1 MFQSLLLF
9 CLFSLSV
16 AAENYPE
23 EWFKPVPRDQASS
36 WEILP
41 QDAKAGEVI
50 LSKRTELG
58 ILSNFAATPFIY
70 RGKTY
75 ASVEGFWQLMKFP
88 DEDLAGDIRFS
99 RPYPFTRDQI
109 AAMTAFEAKDA
120 GSIGSKFMKE
130 LKIDWVSF
138 AGQAMIYCSLEKDL
152 HYQLIYQAMWEKL
165 QQNPEV
171 KRLLLATGD
180 LILRPDHKNEGCQ
193 APEWAYYQM
202 WMEIR
207 DLIKE

>member
-1 MFQSLLLF
+1 MLHALLF
-9 CLFSLSV
+9 CLLTLSV
-16 AAENYPE
+16 VAGDYPE
-23 EWFKPVPRDQASS
+23 DWFKPFPREQASS

-41 QDAKAGEVI
+41 QDAKPGEVI

-58 ILSNFAATPFIY
+58 IFSNFAATPFVY
-70 RGKTY
+70 REKSY

-88 DEDLAGDIRFS
+88 DSGLAEDIRFS
-99 RPYPFTRDQI
+99 QTYPFTREQV
-109 AAMTAFEAKDA
+109 AAMTAFEAKEA

-138 AGQAMIYCSLEKDL
+138 EGELMVYCSREKGL
-152 HYQLIYQAMWEKL
+152 HYQLIYEAMVEKL
-165 QQNPEV
+165 KQNPEV

-180 LILRPDHKNEGCQ
+180 LILRADHKNEGCQ
-193 APEWAYYQM
+193 APEWAYDQL

-207 DLIKE
+207 DSIRE